1 MLVDELVTNSR
12 GDYAHRVLNHD
23 IHRVA
28 KPPPAPTRRG
38 GADEN
43 ENAIHIPVLVYG
55 SRQSALGWFYT
66 LPLDSTQLTPDNGDM
81 ENTACHLMLVISLL
95 VLANFLSAPVAL
107 AKESKKAPTVSLKYE
122 MLVTG
127 KSPYSL
133 KDRKNLSLHCGG
145 GKGVL
150 ITPKWAMTASHC
162 ITSRKQQAGQV
173 NVKFTGTHGKP
184 VQIKVDKVVRHDS
197 KDVALLRLVRP
208 VKKEERMPVLLLRE
222 TLVGSIKVK
231 KVTGSMVWRGIPAVG
246 KQGNLIVPKKADR
259 RGKAGSSGL
268 VVSSGLPRNK
278 LWASSKK
285 QDIFTPFAV

>member
-107 AKESKKAPTVSLKYE
+107 AKEWKKAPTVSLKYE

-133 KDRKNLSLHCGG
+133 KDRKNLSLHCG
-145 GKGVL
+145 
-150 ITPKWAMTASHC
+150 AA
-162 ITSRKQQAGQV
+162 
-173 NVKFTGTHGKP
+173 
-184 VQIKVDKVVRHDS
+184 
-197 KDVALLRLVRP
+197 
-208 VKKEERMPVLLLRE
+208 
-222 TLVGSIKVK
+222 
-231 KVTGSMVWRGIPAVG
+231 
-246 KQGNLIVPKKADR
+246 KAF
-259 RGKAGSSGL
+259 S
-268 VVSSGLPRNK
+268 
-278 LWASSKK
+278 
-285 QDIFTPFAV
+285 